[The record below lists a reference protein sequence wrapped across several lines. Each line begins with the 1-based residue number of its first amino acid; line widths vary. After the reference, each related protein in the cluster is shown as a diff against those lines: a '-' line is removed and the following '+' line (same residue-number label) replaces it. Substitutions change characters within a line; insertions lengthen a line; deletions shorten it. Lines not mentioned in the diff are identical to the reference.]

1 MDVKIM
7 KLWPLWFGG
16 IDNALEKVKYE
27 VWKERKRKQ
36 ISNFLFSILLLCGY
50 MCLLKKYMML
60 LGFFP
65 SWCIILLH
73 LMVFAYTHTNKKI
86 EIRDRATNQI
96 IKNINKT
103 VDKLNTTKQRPI
115 QGNGMAAISKSCIL
129 TQNEAKL

>member
-1 MDVKIM
+1 
-7 KLWPLWFGG
+7 
-16 IDNALEKVKYE
+16 
-27 VWKERKRKQ
+27 
-36 ISNFLFSILLLCGY
+36 
-50 MCLLKKYMML
+50 
-60 LGFFP
+60 
-65 SWCIILLH
+65 
-73 LMVFAYTHTNKKI
+73 MVFAYTHTNKKI